1 MAIDAKSRRP
11 LLSRVVGGLSGPAV
25 KPVAL
30 RMVWQCSQAVS
41 IPLLGMGGIT
51 CGEDAIEFMLAGAT
65 AVAVGTAN
73 FMDPQATM
81 KVLQGME
88 TYCED
93 EGVEDINEL
102 IGGLQC

>member
-1 MAIDAKSRRP
+1 M
-11 LLSRVVGGLSGPAV
+11 
-25 KPVAL
+25 
-30 RMVWQCSQAVS
+30 
-41 IPLLGMGGIT
+41 
-51 CGEDAIEFMLAGAT
+51 
-65 AVAVGTAN
+65 AVGTAN

-88 TYCED
+88 AYCED